1 MRAAGG
7 TGDRWG
13 CSLPEARSP
22 AREGTCEKRAVTRRN
37 RSEPDLA
44 HVDDPSSADPA
55 RRRPRGRD
63 RHQCGD
69 VTASP
74 ARPLDRANEPCRVAL
89 SSFDDVHHLVFN
101 PLPWR
106 HDRSGGAS
114 DRSGR
119 AGSVSRADRPSPE
132 MSKGSRT
139 VLAPRSATWKH
150 SSSHPLLSD
159 EIHPGLRRQ
168 FVPNEFPRD
177 GFTPIKLRVIRS
189 ARVSLPPS
197 IAPEQRPW
205 SHGLAPRVVGGAEFV
220 VGVVPGGGA
229 RDGLAGGLRTGE
241 AACSLSWY
249 PSKSRK
255 TST

>member
-1 MRAAGG
+1 MRAAES

-13 CSLPEARSP
+13 CSSSEARSP
-22 AREGTCEKRAVTRRN
+22 AGDGACERRAVTRRS
-37 RSEPDLA
+37 RSKPGLA

-55 RRRPRGRD
+55 RRCPRGRD
-63 RHQCGD
+63 RHQCRD

-106 HDRSGGAS
+106 HDRAEGAS

-119 AGSVSRADRPSPE
+119 AGSVSCADRPSPE

-139 VLAPRSATWKH
+139 VLAPRSATWKY

-159 EIHPGLRRQ
+159 EIHSGLRRQ

-177 GFTPIKLRVIRS
+177 ACPRSDSGRAGAPGSPFYPLSRSNSAPGAAALRRRS
-189 ARVSLPPS
+189 SVAQSSL
-197 IAPEQRPW
+197 
-205 SHGLAPRVVGGAEFV
+205 
-220 VGVVPGGGA
+220 
-229 RDGLAGGLRTGE
+229 
-241 AACSLSWY
+241 
-249 PSKSRK
+249 
-255 TST
+255 